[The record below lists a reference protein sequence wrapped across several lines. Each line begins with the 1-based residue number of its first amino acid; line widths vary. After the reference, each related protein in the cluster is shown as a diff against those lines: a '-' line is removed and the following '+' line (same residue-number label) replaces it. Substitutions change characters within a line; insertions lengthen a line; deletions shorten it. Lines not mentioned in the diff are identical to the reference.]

1 VNAPNPAG
9 DDDLVVV
16 NGIDIE
22 TGQYAF
28 TPCTIEDLARHLV
41 NHPRPRALDH
51 TDELFPPMFGI
62 RFGVDPLKLEES
74 GWGIVFHTDAAD
86 DVRSALELLLARRR
100 AQAGDRFAEL
110 DYRSGE
116 QMRDWYDRH
125 GISAGN
131 VDPEI
136 VPYYLLLV
144 GPPDLIP
151 FEFQYLVG
159 IEYAVGRVTFATPDE
174 YERYARSIVDYEES
188 QAVPNSREIVY
199 WGTRHPAD
207 PATQLSASQLITP
220 LAEGIPDARGAL
232 KRPIHA
238 DVGWDSR
245 LRLADDATRA
255 ALLDV
260 MNAPKAPAMLFTASH
275 GMAVDS
281 GDPRQKADQG
291 ALLCQDWSGF
301 GDTRP
306 EHFLTAAD
314 IGDDA
319 NVNGLIAFTFACFGA
334 GTPDADQF
342 LKDLSDAGVA
352 PPMAPSPFV
361 AALPQR
367 LLGHPNGGA
376 LAVIGHVDRA
386 WGCSIKT
393 PRVSEA
399 QIGTFRNTI
408 GNVLT
413 GTPVGHAVS
422 GAFGARFAV
431 LSTALASATSPSA
444 AGGGRLSDRDLVLH
458 WLERNDAQNY
468 VVIGDPAARVRSN
481 DF

>member
-1 VNAPNPAG
+1 MREARSSG
-9 DDDLVVV
+9 RFMQ
-16 NGIDIE
+16 
-22 TGQYAF
+22 T
-28 TPCTIEDLARHLV
+28 LAR
-41 NHPRPRALDH
+41 
-51 TDELFPPMFGI
+51 T
-62 RFGVDPLKLEES
+62 VDC
-74 GWGIVFHTDAAD
+74 GWRT
-86 DVRSALELLLARRR
+86 
-100 AQAGDRFAEL
+100 
-110 DYRSGE
+110 
-116 QMRDWYDRH
+116 MR
-125 GISAGN
+125 
-131 VDPEI
+131 
-136 VPYYLLLV
+136 
-144 GPPDLIP
+144 
-151 FEFQYLVG
+151 
-159 IEYAVGRVTFATPDE
+159 
-174 YERYARSIVDYEES
+174 
-188 QAVPNSREIVY
+188 
-199 WGTRHPAD
+199 
-207 PATQLSASQLITP
+207 
-220 LAEGIPDARGAL
+220 
-232 KRPIHA
+232 
-238 DVGWDSR
+238 
-245 LRLADDATRA
+245 RA

-281 GDPRQKADQG
+281 GDPRQKSDQG

-342 LKDLSDAGVA
+342 LKDLSDTAEA

-367 LLGHPNGGA
+367 LLGHPNGSA

-393 PRVSEA
+393 PHVSDA

-444 AGGGRLSDRDLVLH
+444 PAGGRLSDRDLGLH

-468 VVIGDPAARVRSN
+468 VVSAIPRPGSHSN
-481 DF
+481 DSERKTHGPTDVLAVSEDVRESFQPVLQALPRSAKRWRASRTSSVSVPDTISRER

>member
-1 VNAPNPAG
+1 MSAPNCAG

-16 NGIDIE
+16 NGINID

-28 TPCTIEDLARHLV
+28 TPRTVEDLARHLV
-41 NHPRPRALDH
+41 NRPRPRALDH
-51 TDELFPPMFGI
+51 TDELSPPMFGI
-62 RFGVDPLKLEES
+62 RFGVDPLKLAES
-74 GWGIVFHTDAAD
+74 GWGVVFHTDTTD
-86 DVRSALELLLARRR
+86 EVRSALQPLLARRR
-100 AQAGDRFAEL
+100 VDAADRFAEL
-110 DYRSGE
+110 DYLQGE

-159 IEYAVGRVTFATPDE
+159 IEYAVGRLSFDTPEE
-174 YERYARSIVDYEES
+174 YERYARSVVDYEQS
-188 QAVPNSREIVY
+188 HASPTSREIVY

-207 PATQLSASQLITP
+207 PATQLSASMLITP
-220 LAEGIPDARGAL
+220 LAEGIPNTAGAL
-232 KRPIHA
+232 NRPVHT
-238 DVGWDSR
+238 DVGYHSR
-245 LRLADDATRA
+245 LLLANDATRA

-260 MNAPKAPAMLFTASH
+260 MNSPKPPAMLFTASH
-275 GMAVDS
+275 GMAMDA
-281 GDPRQKADQG
+281 GDPRQKCDQG

-306 EHFLTAAD
+306 DHFLTAAD

-334 GTPDADQF
+334 GTPDVDQF
-342 LKDLSDAGVA
+342 LQDLSDGNEA
-352 PPMAPSPFV
+352 PPLAPEPFV
-361 AALPQR
+361 AALPRR

-393 PRVSEA
+393 PKIPQA

-431 LSTALASATSPSA
+431 LSTALASATSPSSPA
-444 AGGGRLSDRDLVLH
+444 AGRLSDRELVLH

-468 VVIGDPAARVRSN
+468 VVIGDPAARIRST
-481 DF
+481 DC

>member
-28 TPCTIEDLARHLV
+28 TPRTIEDLARHLV

-144 GPPDLIP
+144 GPPNLIP

-342 LKDLSDAGVA
+342 LKDLSDAGEA

-367 LLGHPNGGA
+367 LLGHPNGSA

>member
-1 VNAPNPAG
+1 MNAPRPAG

-22 TGQYAF
+22 TGQYSFA
-28 TPCTIEDLARHLV
+28 PRTIDDLARSLV
-41 NHPRPRALDH
+41 FRPRPRALDH

-62 RFGVDPLKLEES
+62 RFGVDPSKLEES
-74 GWGIVFHTDAAD
+74 GWGIVFHEGAAD
-86 DVRSALELLLARRR
+86 DVRSALEPLIARRR
-100 AQAGDRFAEL
+100 VQAGDRFAEL
-110 DYRSGE
+110 DYRAGE
-116 QMRDWYDRH
+116 QIRDWYDRH
-125 GISAGN
+125 GISAGA

-144 GPPDLIP
+144 GSPDRIP
-151 FEFQYLVG
+151 FEFQYLAG
-159 IEYAVGRVTFATPDE
+159 IEYAVGRLAFETPVE
-174 YERYARSIVDYEES
+174 YERYATSIVDYEES

-207 PATQLSASQLITP
+207 AATQLSASQLITP
-220 LAEGIPDARGAL
+220 LAKGIADAAGAL

-238 DVGWDSR
+238 DVGYSSR
-245 LRLADDATRA
+245 LQLADDATRA

-260 MNAPKAPAMLFTASH
+260 MSAPRAPAMLFTASH
-275 GMAVDS
+275 GMTAES
-281 GDPRQKADQG
+281 GHPRQKSDQG

-301 GDTRP
+301 GDTRR
-306 EHFLTAAD
+306 EHYLTAAD

-319 NVNGLIAFTFACFGA
+319 NVNGMIAFTFACFSA

-342 LKDLSDAGVA
+342 LEDLSDAGDA
-352 PPMAPSPFV
+352 PPLAPSPFV

-393 PRVSEA
+393 PNVKEA
-399 QIGTFRNTI
+399 QILPFRNTL
-408 GNVLT
+408 GFVLT

-422 GAFGARFAV
+422 GAFGQRFSV
-431 LSTALASATSPSA
+431 LSAVLASATSPSA
-444 AGGGRLSDRDLVLH
+444 PAEARLSDRELVQH
-458 WLERNDAQNY
+458 WIERNDAQNY

-481 DF
+481 DL